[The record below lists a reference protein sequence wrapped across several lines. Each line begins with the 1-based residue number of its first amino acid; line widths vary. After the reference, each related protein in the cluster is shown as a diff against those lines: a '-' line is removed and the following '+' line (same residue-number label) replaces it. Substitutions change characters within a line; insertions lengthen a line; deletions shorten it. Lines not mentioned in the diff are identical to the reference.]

1 MMGYGYASP
10 ANFRK
15 SAQQENITG
24 NIYNGHDGGSP
35 VMVYEFGN
43 NNNNNIKLTP
53 VVKRASAGT
62 NIYSSKTP
70 TTKEKLPTKSISS
83 KQ

>member
-15 SAQQENITG
+15 SAELENITG
-24 NIYNGHDGGSP
+24 NIYNGHSGGSP

-43 NNNNNIKLTP
+43 SNNDIRVTP
-53 VVKRASAGT
+53 ISKRTSNRNDKPA
-62 NIYSSKTP
+62 NSSTP
-70 TTKEKLPTKSISS
+70 S